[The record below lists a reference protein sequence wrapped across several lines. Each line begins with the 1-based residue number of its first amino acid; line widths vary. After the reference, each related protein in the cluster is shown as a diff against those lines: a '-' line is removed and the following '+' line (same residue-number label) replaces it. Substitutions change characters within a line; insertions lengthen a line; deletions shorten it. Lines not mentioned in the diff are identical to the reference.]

1 DQSHLQCRAA
11 SNKIGMFAVRF
22 INSAVDPR
30 WQNGG
35 KAIFV
40 NIGDNSHDSAP
51 ALFPSPFHMPANGVL
66 SRPVFPRRGGG
77 DQRHRLSIGQSI
89 GINESSTLK
98 QLNLHDREVVRCNDA
113 IKEKRIHLVAQIFRV
128 ALKARRNKSNSAIER
143 QRVYQRGAPDTRQ
156 PAYIVDQRV
165 IKRLTTAEV
174 IAKSLIRRNSSTE
187 NRLAVKTGID
197 VHELPE
203 TLH

>member
-1 DQSHLQCRAA
+1 
-11 SNKIGMFAVRF
+11 
-22 INSAVDPR
+22 
-30 WQNGG
+30 
-35 KAIFV
+35 
-40 NIGDNSHDSAP
+40 

-66 SRPVFPRRGGG
+66 SRPVFARRGGG

-203 TLH
+203 TLHHQSGCRHQHNGECDLRHCQASSQSVMSA